1 MRKCVPATKLWEIK
15 NEYYNEIDHDK
26 KKQSNK
32 IHDKSYVRVCV
43 STSITE

>member
-26 KKQSNK
+26 KNNLIKFMTK
-32 IHDKSYVRVCV
+32 VMYVCA
-43 STSITE
+43 